1 MTPRREGGELAA
13 APPPPS
19 TPSPPSLS
27 LLEPPPPR
35 EIERDTPERERT
47 LSHTLTKRK
56 RTQKM
61 KFLNCFGE
69 TFSSLCE
76 AFGRLYESAW
86 LRFDPQMG
94 TTNNAALIGMQDT
107 LQGAVYM
114 AQFCKVRKRNFKL
127 ISALCFPQ

>member
-13 APPPPS
+13 APPLFPLPPF
-19 TPSPPSLS
+19 SLS
-27 LLEPPPPR
+27 IGTSSSQR
-35 EIERDTPERERT
+35 NRKRHSGERERT

-69 TFSSLCE
+69 TFSSLSE

-86 LRFDPQMG
+86 LR
-94 TTNNAALIGMQDT
+94 
-107 LQGAVYM
+107 
-114 AQFCKVRKRNFKL
+114 VRSPDGHN
-127 ISALCFPQ
+127 